1 MGHLLDGCLG
11 RLGTM
16 VPFCGMAL
24 ISFNSS
30 MKGRARRRVD
40 TDTGACALNVADSM
54 LRCSEYLEQPR
65 VYCTRSN
72 QGKKPWR
79 DSSAEIA
86 KRFSAF
92 RRAGP
97 PHITHHSGRSY
108 MFEKFL
114 DKQRLRGRTVDI
126 FWSKRLRELVFPHA
140 VGKCRHY
147 HHRRLGRLSMPR
159 LCRTPF

>member
-1 MGHLLDGCLG
+1 M
-11 RLGTM
+11 
-16 VPFCGMAL
+16 
-24 ISFNSS
+24 
-30 MKGRARRRVD
+30 
-40 TDTGACALNVADSM
+40 NVADSM
-54 LRCSEYLEQPR
+54 LRCSEFWIVKLGLPITIIQLSKIRTIEPTLSSHA

-72 QGKKPWR
+72 QGKNLGALLCRNSQK
-79 DSSAEIA
+79 IL
-86 KRFSAF
+86 AF

-97 PHITHHSGRSY
+97 PHSTHHCGRSY
-108 MFEKFL
+108 VFERFL